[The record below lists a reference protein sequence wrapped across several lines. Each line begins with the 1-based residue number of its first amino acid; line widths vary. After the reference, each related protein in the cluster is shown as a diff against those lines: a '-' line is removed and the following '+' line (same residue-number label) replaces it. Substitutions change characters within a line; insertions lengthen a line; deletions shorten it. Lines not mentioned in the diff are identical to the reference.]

1 VELANKTCLIVG
13 ASGTIGRAVAESFYR
28 EGASAALTFRVRRE
42 EVRSRSLP
50 ARDPRI
56 ASYKLNVCN
65 PKNIHD
71 VVART
76 IKKFGPIHVL
86 VNCSGV
92 LGPIGA
98 THQISAAHWRQTIE
112 INLLGSF
119 YLLRAV
125 LPSMLTAGGGR
136 IIQFSGGGA
145 AYGRPFFTAYSASK
159 AALVRFTESL
169 AAELLGK
176 NIQINAIAPGPVES
190 RMWDELRA
198 SGTAG
203 GAQAIEELKKMK
215 ETGGVPSKLAAALAV
230 FLASERSTGLSGRLI
245 SAVHD
250 KWEELPPRIPEIMS
264 TDAGTLRR
272 IPLD

>member
-1 VELANKTCLIVG
+1 MQLANKTCLIVG
-13 ASGTIGRAVAESFYR
+13 ASGTIGRAVAESFYK
-28 EGASAALTFRVRRE
+28 EGARTVLTFRFRRKE
-42 EVRSRSLP
+42 ALSKSLP

-56 ASYKLNVCN
+56 ASYKLDVCD

-71 VVART
+71 VVDHT
-76 IKKFGPIHVL
+76 IRKFGPINVL

-98 THQISAAHWRQTIE
+98 THEISAAHWRQAIE

-119 YLLRAV
+119 YLLQAI
-125 LPSMLTAGGGR
+125 LPSMLTAGGGK

-145 AYGRPFFTAYSASK
+145 AHARPFFTAYSASK

-169 AAELLGK
+169 AAELFGK

-203 GAQAIEELKKMK
+203 GAQAIEELKKM
-215 ETGGVPSKLAAALAV
+215 EQTGGVPPKLAAGLAV
-230 FLASERSTGLSGRLI
+230 FLASDRSNGLSGRLI

-250 KWEELPPRIPEIMS
+250 KWDELPPRISEIMS